1 VEAWKQPK
9 ARIDWIQF
17 AVLLVMLLGIAVR
30 FESRMARVEQ
40 ALEDGQRD
48 RAEMIERLTNLEN
61 HFLKP

>member
-1 VEAWKQPK
+1 MEAWKQPK